1 MSKLAY
7 DKHYDEVHKGCQK
20 VYLCKNCDRK
30 FPNKYLLIQHL
41 KNAHKR
47 DITTLKEVKYIVE
60 LNVIY
65 V

>member
-1 MSKLAY
+1 MSKAAY
-7 DKHYDEVHKGCQK
+7 EKHYEEVHKGCQK

-47 DITTLKEVKYIVE
+47 DITTLKEVTS
-60 LNVIY
+60 
-65 V
+65 